1 MGISQFF
8 CSHHVADLAEGVL
21 EAVDVLDAVEG
32 VGEQPG
38 EVRLDLERARG
49 GAGEPRG
56 QERQDEDETTDDEK
70 VTTVVGWAKKTE
82 CPALAVPTL
91 PPLTGRPTLK
101 VTA

>member
-1 MGISQFF
+1 MES
-8 CSHHVADLAEGVL
+8 DLKAT
-21 EAVDVLDAVEG
+21 
-32 VGEQPG
+32 Q
-38 EVRLDLERARG
+38 VRWRLG
-49 GAGEPRG
+49 GR
-56 QERQDEDETTDDEK
+56 ERQDEDETTDDEK